1 MTRAT
6 RPPRDTVHVW
16 RIPLTAPPPL
26 LARLSAVLDAEER
39 RRGAAAAFV
48 DTRRRH
54 TVSHGAMRHIL
65 GHYLDR
71 PPKDLIFRHGDWG
84 KPELAGHEELR
95 FSLSHCDDLALL
107 AVTAGRDVGVDVE
120 RVHGDDRTR
129 LADRHFPPDEAA
141 WVRAA
146 GGGRAE
152 AAARFARLWTR
163 KEAWVKAA
171 GGRLLENFHLPVS
184 GPDIGALQD
193 PAGRLPGSWRLSGLP
208 APDGYAAALALAGAR
223 PFTAEL
229 KSWPGWTG

>member
-129 LADRHFPPDEAA
+129 LADRHFPRTRPHGYAPQEAA
-141 WVRAA
+141 GRKPRPASP
-146 GGGRAE
+146 GCGRA
-152 AAARFARLWTR
+152 RRH
-163 KEAWVKAA
+163 
-171 GGRLLENFHLPVS
+171 G
-184 GPDIGALQD
+184 
-193 PAGRLPGSWRLSGLP
+193 
-208 APDGYAAALALAGAR
+208 
-223 PFTAEL
+223 
-229 KSWPGWTG
+229 